1 MMVMMQSFQS
11 SSSLRSK
18 FGQVSTC
25 HYGGYRLV
33 TSNSERFFKEHISD
47 KAESC
52 TPSTLEKRGQANVIM
67 FNQRENI
74 EENAHFLNQ
83 FNSAMSF

>member
-18 FGQVSTC
+18 FGQVLTC
-25 HYGGYRLV
+25 RYGRYRLV
-33 TSNSERFFKEHISD
+33 TSSSERFFKEHVLD
-47 KAESC
+47 KTESH
-52 TPSTLEKRGQANVIM
+52 TPSTLEKTGQANVIM

-74 EENAHFLNQ
+74 EENAHFYQ